1 MIVLIDRVDNE
12 NFYLP
17 SLGDPE
23 RELIDT
29 YPKNVLDLLY
39 EIHLR
44 RCEPVALSSGGNNSQ
59 S

>member
-12 NFYLP
+12 NLYLP

-23 RELIDT
+23 RELINT
-29 YPKNVLDLLY
+29 YPKIVLDFLY

-44 RCEPVALSSGGNNSQ
+44 RCEPVA
-59 S
+59 